1 MNQALVKRFKKIA
14 IENIEQDLDIAE
26 ETQDFLEVISEYG
39 DYLVFRNAKNEE
51 EIEQSTNLVRDLFI
65 FLFPTVGGSR
75 SDYLASAIA
84 NAVEESNIVVDFKV
98 ESKKMNSE
106 CCRKLYKA
114 INLKAIYPFQ
124 VINRLKKYGLF
135 A

>member
-1 MNQALVKRFKKIA
+1 MNQKLVERFKKIA
-14 IENIEQDLDIAE
+14 IKNIKKDLDIAE
-26 ETQDFLEVISEYG
+26 ESQDFLEVISEYE
-39 DYLVFRNAKNEE
+39 DYLVFRNAKNKE

-84 NAVEESNIVVDFKV
+84 NAIEESKIVVDFKV
-98 ESKKMNSE
+98 ESKKMKSE
-106 CCRKLYKA
+106 CCKKLYRA
-114 INLKAIYPFQ
+114 INSKAVYPFQ
-124 VINRLKKYGLF
+124 AMNRMKKYNLF

>member
-14 IENIEQDLDIAE
+14 IENIEKDLDIAE

-39 DYLVFRNAKNEE
+39 NYLVFRNAKNEE

-84 NAVEESNIVVDFKV
+84 NAVEESNIIVDFKV

-106 CCRKLYKA
+106 CCKKLYRA
-114 INLKAIYPFQ
+114 INSKAIYPFQ
-124 VINRLKKYGLF
+124 AMNRLKKYNLF

>member
-14 IENIEQDLDIAE
+14 IENIEKDLDIAE
-26 ETQDFLEVISEYG
+26 ESQDFLEVISEYE
-39 DYLVFRNAKNEE
+39 DYLVFRKAKNEE
-51 EIEQSTNLVRDLFI
+51 EIEQSMNLVRDLFI

-114 INLKAIYPFQ
+114 INSKAIYPFQ
-124 VINRLKKYGLF
+124 AMNRLKKYNLF

>member
-14 IENIEQDLDIAE
+14 IENIEKDLDIVE
-26 ETQDFLEVISEYG
+26 ESQDFLEVISEYG
-39 DYLVFRNAKNEE
+39 DYLVFRNAKSEE
-51 EIEQSTNLVRDLFI
+51 EIEQSINLVKDLFI

-84 NAVEESNIVVDFKV
+84 NVVEESKIIIDFKV

-106 CCRKLYKA
+106 CCKKLYKA

-124 VINRLKKYGLF
+124 VMNRLKKYNLF

>member
-1 MNQALVKRFKKIA
+1 MSEKLVKKFEKVA
-14 IENIEQDLDIAE
+14 IENIEKDLDIAE
-26 ETQDFLEVISEYG
+26 ERQDFLEVISEYG
-39 DYLVFRNAKNEE
+39 DYLVFRNAKNEK
-51 EIEQSTNLVRDLFI
+51 EIEQSINLVKDLFI

-106 CCRKLYKA
+106 CCKKLYRA
-114 INLKAIYPFQ
+114 INSKAIYPFQ
-124 VINRLKKYGLF
+124 AMNRLKKYNLF

>member
-14 IENIEQDLDIAE
+14 IENIEKDLDIVE
-26 ETQDFLEVISEYG
+26 ESQDFLKVISEYG
-39 DYLVFRNAKNEE
+39 DYLVFRNAKSEE
-51 EIEQSTNLVRDLFI
+51 EIEQSINLVKDLFI

-84 NAVEESNIVVDFKV
+84 NAIEESNIIVDFKV

-106 CCRKLYKA
+106 CCKKLYRA
-114 INLKAIYPFQ
+114 INSKAIYPFQ
-124 VINRLKKYGLF
+124 AMNRLKKYNLF

>member
-14 IENIEQDLDIAE
+14 IENIEKDLDIAE
-26 ETQDFLEVISEYG
+26 ESQDFLEVISEYG
-39 DYLVFRNAKNEE
+39 GYLVFRNAKNEE
-51 EIEQSTNLVRDLFI
+51 EIEKSTNLVRDLFI

-84 NAVEESNIVVDFKV
+84 NAVEESKIVVDFKV

-106 CCRKLYKA
+106 CCKKLYRA
-114 INLKAIYPFQ
+114 INSKAIYPFQ
-124 VINRLKKYGLF
+124 AMNRLKKYNLF
-135 A
+135 V

>member
-1 MNQALVKRFKKIA
+1 MSVKLVERFKKTA
-14 IENIEQDLDIAE
+14 IKHIEKDLDIAE
-26 ETQDFLEVISEYG
+26 EIQDFLEVISEYG
-39 DYLVFRNAKNEE
+39 DYLVFRNTKNEE

-84 NAVEESNIVVDFKV
+84 NAIEESNIIVDFKV

-124 VINRLKKYGLF
+124 VINRLKKYNLF

>member
-39 DYLVFRNAKNEE
+39 DYLVFRNAKSEE

-84 NAVEESNIVVDFKV
+84 NAIEESKIVVDFKV
-98 ESKKMNSE
+98 ESKKMDSE

-114 INLKAIYPFQ
+114 INSKAIYPFQ
-124 VINRLKKYGLF
+124 AMNRLKKYNLF

>member
-1 MNQALVKRFKKIA
+1 MSEKLVKRFEEIA
-14 IENIEQDLDIAE
+14 IENIKKDLDIAE
-26 ETQDFLEVISEYG
+26 ESQDFLEVISEYE
-39 DYLVFRNAKNEE
+39 DYLVFRKAKNEE
-51 EIEQSTNLVRDLFI
+51 EIEKSTNLVRDLFI

-84 NAVEESNIVVDFKV
+84 KAIEESNIVVDFKS

-106 CCRKLYKA
+106 CCKKLYKA
-114 INLKAIYPFQ
+114 INLKAVYPFQ
-124 VINRLKKYGLF
+124 VMNRLKKYNLF

>member
-1 MNQALVKRFKKIA
+1 MSEKLVKRFEKVA
-14 IENIEQDLDIAE
+14 IENIKKDLDIAE
-26 ETQDFLEVISEYG
+26 ETQDFLEVLSEYG
-39 DYLVFRNAKNEE
+39 DYLIFRNAKNEK
-51 EIEQSTNLVRDLFI
+51 EIGQSINLVKDLFI

-114 INLKAIYPFQ
+114 INSKAIYPFQ
-124 VINRLKKYGLF
+124 AMNRLKKYNLF

>member
-1 MNQALVKRFKKIA
+1 MSEKLVKRFEKVAIKNIKK
-14 IENIEQDLDIAE
+14 DLDIAE
-26 ETQDFLEVISEYG
+26 ESQDFLEVISEYG
-39 DYLVFRNAKNEE
+39 DYLVFRKAKNEE
-51 EIEQSTNLVRDLFI
+51 EIEKSINLVKDLFI

-84 NAVEESNIVVDFKV
+84 NAIEESNIIVDFKV

-124 VINRLKKYGLF
+124 VINRLKKYNLF

>member
-14 IENIEQDLDIAE
+14 IENIEKDLDIVE
-26 ETQDFLEVISEYG
+26 ESQDFLEVISEYG
-39 DYLVFRNAKNEE
+39 DYLVFRNAKSEE
-51 EIEQSTNLVRDLFI
+51 EIEQSINLVKDLFI

-114 INLKAIYPFQ
+114 INSKAIYPFQ
-124 VINRLKKYGLF
+124 AMNRLKKYNLF

>member
-39 DYLVFRNAKNEE
+39 DYLVFRNAKNKE

-75 SDYLASAIA
+75 ADYMASAIA
-84 NAVEESNIVVDFKV
+84 NSIEETNIVVDFKA
-98 ESKKMNSE
+98 ESKKMRSE
-106 CCRKLYKA
+106 CCKKLYKA
-114 INLKAIYPFQ
+114 INSKAIYPAQ
-124 VINRLKKYGLF
+124 VINRLKKYNLF
-135 A
+135 V

>member
-1 MNQALVKRFKKIA
+1 MNQTLVKRFEKVA
-14 IENIEQDLDIAE
+14 IKNIEKDLDIAE
-26 ETQDFLEVISEYG
+26 ETHDFLEVISEYG

-51 EIEQSTNLVRDLFI
+51 EIEKSTNLVRDLFI

-84 NAVEESNIVVDFKV
+84 NAVEESKIVVDFKL

-106 CCRKLYKA
+106 CCKKLYRA
-114 INLKAIYPFQ
+114 INSKAVYPFQ
-124 VINRLKKYGLF
+124 AMNRMKKYNLF

>member
-1 MNQALVKRFKKIA
+1 MSVKLVERFKKIA
-14 IENIEQDLDIAE
+14 IENIKKDLDIAE
-26 ETQDFLEVISEYG
+26 ESQDFLEVISEYE
-39 DYLVFRNAKNEE
+39 DYLVFRNAKNKE

-84 NAVEESNIVVDFKV
+84 NAIEESKIVVDFKV
-98 ESKKMNSE
+98 ESKKMKSE
-106 CCRKLYKA
+106 CCKKLYRA
-114 INLKAIYPFQ
+114 INSKAVYPFQ
-124 VINRLKKYGLF
+124 AMNRMKKYNLF

>member
-1 MNQALVKRFKKIA
+1 MSEKLVKRFEKVAIKNIKK
-14 IENIEQDLDIAE
+14 DLDIAE
-26 ETQDFLEVISEYG
+26 ESQDFLEVISEYG
-39 DYLVFRNAKNEE
+39 DYLVFRKAKNEE
-51 EIEQSTNLVRDLFI
+51 EIEKSINLVKDLFI

-84 NAVEESNIVVDFKV
+84 NAIEESNIIVDFKV

-124 VINRLKKYGLF
+124 VNNRLKKYNLF

>member
-1 MNQALVKRFKKIA
+1 MNKTLVKRFGKVA
-14 IENIEQDLDIAE
+14 IENIEKDLDIAE
-26 ETQDFLEVISEYG
+26 ESQDFLEVISEYG
-39 DYLVFRNAKNEE
+39 DFLVFRNAKNEE
-51 EIEQSTNLVRDLFI
+51 EIEQSMNLIRDLFI

-84 NAVEESNIVVDFKV
+84 NAIEESNIIVDFKV

-106 CCRKLYKA
+106 CCKKLYKA

-124 VINRLKKYGLF
+124 VINRLKKYNLF

>member
-51 EIEQSTNLVRDLFI
+51 EIEKSMNLVRDLFI

-106 CCRKLYKA
+106 CCKKLYKA
-114 INLKAIYPFQ
+114 INSKAIYPFQ
-124 VINRLKKYGLF
+124 AMNRLKKYNLF

>member
-1 MNQALVKRFKKIA
+1 MSEKLVKRFEKIA
-14 IENIEQDLDIAE
+14 IENIEKDLDIAE
-26 ETQDFLEVISEYG
+26 ESQDFLEVISEYG
-39 DYLVFRNAKNEE
+39 DYLVFRKAKNEE
-51 EIEQSTNLVRDLFI
+51 EIEQSINLVKDLFI

-84 NAVEESNIVVDFKV
+84 NTIEETNIVVDFKV

-106 CCRKLYKA
+106 CCKKLYRA
-114 INLKAIYPFQ
+114 INSKAVYPFQ
-124 VINRLKKYGLF
+124 AMNRLKKYNLF

>member
-1 MNQALVKRFKKIA
+1 MNQKLVERFKKIA
-14 IENIEQDLDIAE
+14 IENIKKDLDIAE
-26 ETQDFLEVISEYG
+26 ESQDFLEVISEYE
-39 DYLVFRNAKNEE
+39 DYLVFRNAKNKE

-84 NAVEESNIVVDFKV
+84 NAIEESNIIVDFKV

-124 VINRLKKYGLF
+124 VINRLKKYNLF

>member
-14 IENIEQDLDIAE
+14 IENIKKDLDIAE
-26 ETQDFLEVISEYG
+26 ETQDFLEVISEYE
-39 DYLVFRNAKNEE
+39 DYLVFRKAKNEE
-51 EIEQSTNLVRDLFI
+51 EIEQSMNLVRDLFI

-84 NAVEESNIVVDFKV
+84 NAIEESNIIVDFKV

-124 VINRLKKYGLF
+124 VINRLKKYNLF

>member
-14 IENIEQDLDIAE
+14 IENIEKDLDIAE
-26 ETQDFLEVISEYG
+26 ESQDFLEVISEYE

-51 EIEQSTNLVRDLFI
+51 EVEQSINLVKDLFI

-106 CCRKLYKA
+106 CCKKLYKA
-114 INLKAIYPFQ
+114 INSKAIYPFQ
-124 VINRLKKYGLF
+124 AMNRMKKYNLF

>member
-14 IENIEQDLDIAE
+14 IENIEKDLDIAE
-26 ETQDFLEVISEYG
+26 ESQDFLEVISEYG

-51 EIEQSTNLVRDLFI
+51 EIEQSINLVKDLFI

-84 NAVEESNIVVDFKV
+84 NAVEESNIIVDFKV

-106 CCRKLYKA
+106 CCKKLYKA
-114 INLKAIYPFQ
+114 INSKAIYPVQ
-124 VINRLKKYGLF
+124 VINRLKKYNLF

>member
-1 MNQALVKRFKKIA
+1 MNQKLVERFKKIA
-14 IENIEQDLDIAE
+14 IENIKKDLDIAE
-26 ETQDFLEVISEYG
+26 EIQDFLEVISEYE
-39 DYLVFRNAKNEE
+39 DYLVFRNAKNKE

-98 ESKKMNSE
+98 ESKKMKSE

-114 INLKAIYPFQ
+114 INSKAIYPFQ
-124 VINRLKKYGLF
+124 AMNRLKKYNLF

>member
-14 IENIEQDLDIAE
+14 IENIEKDLDIAE

-39 DYLVFRNAKNEE
+39 NYLVFRNAKNEE

-65 FLFPTVGGSR
+65 FLFPTVGDSR

-84 NAVEESNIVVDFKV
+84 NAVEESNIIVDFKV

-106 CCRKLYKA
+106 CCKKLYRA
-114 INLKAIYPFQ
+114 INSKAIYPFQ
-124 VINRLKKYGLF
+124 AMNRLKKYNLF

>member
-1 MNQALVKRFKKIA
+1 MNQTLVQRFEEIA
-14 IENIEQDLDIAE
+14 IENIKKDLDIAE
-26 ETQDFLEVISEYG
+26 ESQDFLEVISEYG
-39 DYLVFRNAKNEE
+39 DYLVFRKAKNEE
-51 EIEQSTNLVRDLFI
+51 EVEKSMNLVRDLFI

-106 CCRKLYKA
+106 CCKKLYKA
-114 INLKAIYPFQ
+114 INSKAVYPFQ
-124 VINRLKKYGLF
+124 VMNRLKKYNLF

>member
-14 IENIEQDLDIAE
+14 IENIEKDLDIAE
-26 ETQDFLEVISEYG
+26 ESQDFLEVISEYG

-51 EIEQSTNLVRDLFI
+51 EIEQSMNLVRDLFI

-84 NAVEESNIVVDFKV
+84 NAIEESNIVVDFKV

-106 CCRKLYKA
+106 CCKKLYKS
-114 INLKAIYPFQ
+114 ISSKAIYPFQ
-124 VINRLKKYGLF
+124 AMNRLKKYNLF

>member
-14 IENIEQDLDIAE
+14 IKNIKKDLDIAE

-39 DYLVFRNAKNEE
+39 DYLVFRNSKNEE
-51 EIEQSTNLVRDLFI
+51 EIEQSMNLVRDLFI

-84 NAVEESNIVVDFKV
+84 NAVEESNIIVDFKV

-106 CCRKLYKA
+106 CCKKLYKA
-114 INLKAIYPFQ
+114 INSKAIYPSQ
-124 VINRLKKYGLF
+124 VMNRLKKYNLF

>member
-14 IENIEQDLDIAE
+14 IENIEKDLDIAE
-26 ETQDFLEVISEYG
+26 ESQDFLEVISEYE
-39 DYLVFRNAKNEE
+39 DCLVFRNAKNEE
-51 EIEQSTNLVRDLFI
+51 EIEQSMNLLRDLFI

-84 NAVEESNIVVDFKV
+84 NAIEESNIVVDFKV

-106 CCRKLYKA
+106 CCKKLYRA
-114 INLKAIYPFQ
+114 INSKAIYPFQ
-124 VINRLKKYGLF
+124 AMNRLKKYNLF

>member
-14 IENIEQDLDIAE
+14 IENIEKDLDIVE
-26 ETQDFLEVISEYG
+26 ESQDFLEVISEYG
-39 DYLVFRNAKNEE
+39 DYLVFRNAKSEE
-51 EIEQSTNLVRDLFI
+51 EIEQSINLVKDLFI

-84 NAVEESNIVVDFKV
+84 NAIEESNIIVDFKV

-106 CCRKLYKA
+106 CCKKLYRA
-114 INLKAIYPFQ
+114 INSKAIYPFQ
-124 VINRLKKYGLF
+124 AMNRMKKYNLF

>member
-14 IENIEQDLDIAE
+14 IENIEKDLDIVE
-26 ETQDFLEVISEYG
+26 ESQDFLEVISEYG
-39 DYLVFRNAKNEE
+39 DYLVFRNAKSEE
-51 EIEQSTNLVRDLFI
+51 EIEQSINLVKDLFI

-84 NAVEESNIVVDFKV
+84 NAVEESNIVVDFKS

-106 CCRKLYKA
+106 CCKKLYRA
-114 INLKAIYPFQ
+114 INSKAIYPFQ
-124 VINRLKKYGLF
+124 AMNRLKKYNLF

>member
-1 MNQALVKRFKKIA
+1 MKQTLVKRFEKVA
-14 IENIEQDLDIAE
+14 IKNIEKDLDIAE
-26 ETQDFLEVISEYG
+26 ESQDFLEVISEYE
-39 DYLVFRNAKNEE
+39 DYLVFRNAKSEE
-51 EIEQSTNLVRDLFI
+51 EIEKSINLVKDLFI

-84 NAVEESNIVVDFKV
+84 NAIEESKIVVDFKV

-114 INLKAIYPFQ
+114 INSKAVYPTQ
-124 VINRLKKYGLF
+124 AVNRLKKYNLF

>member
-1 MNQALVKRFKKIA
+1 MTKKLVKRFEKVA
-14 IENIEQDLDIAE
+14 IENIEKDLDIAE
-26 ETQDFLEVISEYG
+26 ETHDFLEVLSEYG

-84 NAVEESNIVVDFKV
+84 NAIEESKIVVDFKV

-106 CCRKLYKA
+106 CCRKLYKV
-114 INLKAIYPFQ
+114 INSKAVYPTQ
-124 VINRLKKYGLF
+124 AVNRLKKYNLF

>member
-14 IENIEQDLDIAE
+14 IENIEKDLDIVE
-26 ETQDFLEVISEYG
+26 ESQDFLKVISEYG
-39 DYLVFRNAKNEE
+39 DYLVFRNAKSEE
-51 EIEQSTNLVRDLFI
+51 EIEQSINLVKDLFI

-84 NAVEESNIVVDFKV
+84 NAIEESKIVVDFKV

-106 CCRKLYKA
+106 CCKKLYRA
-114 INLKAIYPFQ
+114 INSKAIYPFQ
-124 VINRLKKYGLF
+124 AMNRLKKYNLF

>member
-1 MNQALVKRFKKIA
+1 MNQKLVERFKKIA
-14 IENIEQDLDIAE
+14 IENIKKDLDIAE
-26 ETQDFLEVISEYG
+26 ESQDFLEVISEYE
-39 DYLVFRNAKNEE
+39 DYLVFRNAKNKE

-84 NAVEESNIVVDFKV
+84 NAIEESKIVVDFKV

-106 CCRKLYKA
+106 CCRKLYKV
-114 INLKAIYPFQ
+114 INSKAVYPTQ
-124 VINRLKKYGLF
+124 AVNRLKKYNLF

>member
-26 ETQDFLEVISEYG
+26 ETQDFLEVISEYE
-39 DYLVFRNAKNEE
+39 DYLVFRNAKNEK
-51 EIEQSTNLVRDLFI
+51 EIEKSINLIKDLFI

-84 NAVEESNIVVDFKV
+84 NAIEESKIVIDFKV
-98 ESKKMNSE
+98 ESKKMNSD
-106 CCRKLYKA
+106 CCKKLYKA
-114 INLKAIYPFQ
+114 INSKAIYPFQ
-124 VINRLKKYGLF
+124 AMNRLKKYNLF